1 MIITKTPL
9 RISFTGGGTDLPAYY
24 KTGYGAV
31 VSAGINKYVYI
42 TINKRFDDTIR
53 ISYSKTEIVDDL
65 KEIQHDIA
73 KACLQ
78 MTGVEKGVE
87 ITSISDIPAGTGL
100 GSSSSFTVGLLN
112 ALYTYCGERL
122 SAHELAEKACQIEIE
137 ILKHPIGKQDQYAA
151 AYGGV
156 NYFSF
161 GQDGEVRREKI
172 DISEQ
177 EKQLMDRRL
186 MMFYTGIRRSADG
199 ILAKQSVETS
209 KKLDVLNYM
218 RDQANVMKELLK
230 SEGFNNKF
238 AIMLDK
244 AWQKKK
250 SVTDGI
256 SNLEID
262 DYYKNAINAGALG
275 GKLLGAGGGGFI
287 LLYCDE
293 AKQESVRKAIGLR
306 ELDFRIARYGSRV
319 VYFA

>member
-73 KACLQ
+73 KACMQ

-172 DISEQ
+172 NISEQ
-177 EKQLMDRRL
+177 EKQLMDRKL

-209 KKLDVLNYM
+209 KKLDVLNFM

>member
-9 RISFTGGGTDLPAYY
+9 RISFTGGGTDLSAYY
-24 KTGYGAV
+24 KTCYGAV
-31 VSAGINKYVYI
+31 MSAGINKYVYI

-73 KACLQ
+73 KACMQ

-122 SAHELAEKACQIEIE
+122 SAHELAEKACQIEID

-161 GQDGEVRREKI
+161 ERDGKVNREKI
-172 DISEQ
+172 EITDN
-177 EKQLMDRRL
+177 EKQLMDRKL
-186 MMFYTGIRRSADG
+186 MMFYTGIRRSADC
-199 ILAKQSVETS
+199 ILEKQSAETS
-209 KKLDVLNYM
+209 KKLDILNYM
-218 RDQANVMKELLK
+218 RNQADEMKKLLIE
-230 SEGFNNKF
+230 EGFNDKF
-238 AIMLDK
+238 AVMLDK

-250 SVTDGI
+250 TVTDGI

-262 DYYKNAINAGALG
+262 EYYKAAINAGALG

-293 AKQESVRKAIGLR
+293 SKQDAVRKAIGLR

>member
-218 RDQANVMKELLK
+218 RDQANIMKELLK

-262 DYYKNAINAGALG
+262 DYYKTAINAGALG

>member
-306 ELDFRIARYGSRV
+306 ELDFRIARYGRRGG
-319 VYFA
+319 YFA

>member
-24 KTGYGAV
+24 KIGYGAV

>member
-293 AKQESVRKAIGLR
+293 AKQESVCKAIGLR